1 MEKSGGGFAR
11 LPGQR
16 KAQQEFCATA
26 GGLAQCDIAAMAQD
40 DFLHQ
45 MQAKPRPRRFRSAEE
60 RFKNLRAVAEAAG
73 GSLDDIVKVNAY
85 LTDLDNFATF
95 NQIMAEYFNQPYPA
109 RAAIG
114 VAGLP
119 KGVQVEAEAVLVLNN

>member
-1 MEKSGGGFAR
+1 MTKSIIHTENAPAAIGAYSQAVRAGNTVYMSGQIPLDPKSMTVVGNGDFA
-11 LPGQR
+11 
-16 KAQQEFCATA
+16 AET
-26 GGLAQCDIAAMAQD
+26 
-40 DFLHQ
+40 HQ
-45 MQAKPRPRRFRSAEE
+45 V
-60 RFKNLRAVAEAAG
+60 FKNLRAVAEAAG